1 MVQDR
6 NTKKVALGGVMLA
19 LQMATLF
26 LAGFVPGIE
35 LTLYALS
42 SLYAAIIIIET
53 NISGGLL
60 FYIASVLLALLIIP
74 NKAAILPYIFFFGI
88 YAVIKLMIE
97 KIGKQLIEIPL
108 KLVFFNTSIGAGIIL
123 FKSMF
128 LGNINLPEYS
138 NLLLVLGGQLLF
150 LLYDYLFTLL
160 VAFYKKRFSRL
171 R

>member
-1 MVQDR
+1 MGQDR
-6 NTKKVALGGVMLA
+6 RTKKVALGGLMLA

-26 LAGFVPGIE
+26 IAGFVPGIE
-35 LTLYALS
+35 LTIYALS

-53 NISGGLL
+53 NISGGII
-60 FYIASVLLALLIIP
+60 FYFASALLALLIIP

-88 YAVIKLMIE
+88 YAIIKFLIE

-123 FKSMF
+123 FESMF

-138 NLLLVLGGQLLF
+138 RILLILGGQVLF

-160 VAFYKKRFSRL
+160 IAFYRKRFSRL

>member
-88 YAVIKLMIE
+88 YAVIKLLIE

>member
-53 NISGGLL
+53 NISAGLL
-60 FYIASVLLALLIIP
+60 FYIASVLPALLIIP